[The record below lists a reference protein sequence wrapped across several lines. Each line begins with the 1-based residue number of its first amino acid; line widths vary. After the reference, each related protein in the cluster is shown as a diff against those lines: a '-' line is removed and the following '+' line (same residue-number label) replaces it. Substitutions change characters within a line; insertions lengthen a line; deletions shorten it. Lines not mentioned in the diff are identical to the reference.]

1 MNSFDYVILAILG
14 ASGVL
19 GFIRGLIKELLSLV
33 AYIAAFMAAIW
44 WGPVLATWLVD
55 LIDNSLL
62 RTAVAYAGVF
72 VMALMGVGLINLVLT
87 ALIERTG
94 LSPADHGMGMVF
106 GLMRG
111 NVLVLLL
118 VVVTGY
124 TQLPAELWWQ
134 ESSLVKT
141 AINMVIGIKSYLPP
155 DIASWLPY

>member
-19 GFIRGLIKELLSLV
+19 GFVRGLIKELMSLV
-33 AYIAAFMAAIW
+33 AYIAAFVAAIW
-44 WGPVLATWLVD
+44 WGPVLATWLGG

-62 RTAVAYAGVF
+62 RTAAAYAGVF
-72 VMALMGVGLINLVLT
+72 ILSLMGIGLINMALS

-111 NVLVLLL
+111 NVFVLIL

-124 TQLPAELWWQ
+124 TQLPAESWWQ
-134 ESSLVKT
+134 ESSLAKT
-141 AINMVIGIKSYLPP
+141 AIAVVIGIKSYLPP